1 MANRK
6 KSWLPNTPK
15 RPKSQVPPA
24 IKAEV
29 EHRGNTLVESVIKP
43 KHIKSPPDDADFNYL
58 VDIYTKW
65 YRQYFYFYAKYH
77 CPSPSAMAPDF
88 ETGFARL
95 EYTGSGTFNLSY
107 MRHTEQ
113 WWEIYSGLSLEE
125 CFEAI
130 EDEPHFIP

>member
-43 KHIKSPPDDADFNYL
+43 KHKYQAKSNLTFWVQALRYQL
-58 VDIYTKW
+58 
-65 YRQYFYFYAKYH
+65 
-77 CPSPSAMAPDF
+77 SPLR
-88 ETGFARL
+88 FALARIMSKNFR
-95 EYTGSGTFNLSY
+95 SGT
-107 MRHTEQ
+107 
-113 WWEIYSGLSLEE
+113 
-125 CFEAI
+125 
-130 EDEPHFIP
+130 